1 MTPNDHF
8 QCGRQGSLHAVG
20 QHHSDHVPWCNKGYC
35 AVIRYCEDENRL
47 RHRPSFLI
55 TSYSFPWQHTCPG
68 LWQIDYNHQ
77 IMLEKIPGIE
87 EIVVSLNEDF
97 RHTLTNAQQNSLK
110 ALNYNVYFVDFEDG
124 YNFAFVMAPERIM
137 MELRPEA
144 LDNFVEQVTQLYG
157 RSVGDLSLIFK
168 KLVDHGQYDVRAV
181 AVETTNVH
189 GRTMP
194 FRDLKYKKITSIE
207 VLPKFSNFTREAKR
221 ITVSNE
227 VIFCLSS
234 KAKYIS
240 RQALKW
246 FGHGK
251 ELFPNAERIDEP
263 ICFQVAAGQLDRV
276 STFIRYD
283 RSLLGGHVRN
293 LMRFT
298 QTVPV
303 MMKLIAN
310 GLLEDIKSAYNDGD
324 VSRLRCESLDIVP
337 YSFWMNTSKA
347 FVKELKSCLEA
358 GNIIMPRM
366 PTQYQIVGHFID
378 RFRESVADELRKNN
392 NNIFLVKQIAA
403 AQGPNHLRHFVT
415 ELKETQ
421 GYTTFDEVFRNISM
435 RPNPNLAATH
445 TAGRLPYAFR
455 SYALHHLGSPRARSV
470 MALLDH
476 FMMPYVPDPP
486 APATGESANEESAH
500 EDEEPIPATPHVTVN
515 VQVPGSSAENQA
527 AFERWSQGNEPRNPD
542 EWLD

>member
-1 MTPNDHF
+1 MEGTRSPFLPMADLSEPYCGLVTPFDFSEYLHNRWHGMPQTGLTKEVYNGEPVEERVPGLQPAALLNRRWYNYLVTMLAPELLGATPVEPKSTLSVVERLVEDVMTPNDHF

-20 QHHSDHVPWCNKGYC
+20 QHHCDHVPWCNKGYC

-97 RHTLTNAQQNSLK
+97 RHTLTNAQQNLLK
-110 ALNYNVYFVDFEDG
+110 ALNYNVYFVDFEDE

-194 FRDLKYKKITSIE
+194 FRDLKYKKVTSIE
-207 VLPKFSNFTREAKR
+207 VLPKFSNFTREAKP

-283 RSLLGGHVRN
+283 RSLLGGHVR
-293 LMRFT
+293 LWT
-298 QTVPV
+298 LC
-303 MMKLIAN
+303 LI
-310 GLLEDIKSAYNDGD
+310 
-324 VSRLRCESLDIVP
+324 
-337 YSFWMNTSKA
+337 
-347 FVKELKSCLEA
+347 
-358 GNIIMPRM
+358 
-366 PTQYQIVGHFID
+366 HF
-378 RFRESVADELRKNN
+378 
-392 NNIFLVKQIAA
+392 
-403 AQGPNHLRHFVT
+403 G
-415 ELKETQ
+415 
-421 GYTTFDEVFRNISM
+421 
-435 RPNPNLAATH
+435 
-445 TAGRLPYAFR
+445 
-455 SYALHHLGSPRARSV
+455 
-470 MALLDH
+470 
-476 FMMPYVPDPP
+476 
-486 APATGESANEESAH
+486 
-500 EDEEPIPATPHVTVN
+500 
-515 VQVPGSSAENQA
+515 
-527 AFERWSQGNEPRNPD
+527 
-542 EWLD
+542 